1 LLSFFLGG
9 VGLDYMQYRT
19 LGKTGLVVS
28 RLCFGGLT
36 IGPLQVGLPL
46 KEGARVI
53 RRALEQGVN
62 FIGTAEMYETYP
74 YIKEAVR
81 GFSGDVIIATKCYA
95 YTYQGMKESIKKALA
110 ALGREMVDIF
120 MLHEQ
125 ESELTI
131 KGHWEAV
138 KCLLDAKK
146 AGVVRAVGIST
157 HHVAAVR
164 AAVKFPEI
172 EVIHPIINMQ
182 GIGICDGTKTEM
194 LAAIKEAFRAG
205 KGIYGMKS
213 LGGGNL
219 LSRVKEAFDFVL
231 NIEELSSIAVGMQ
244 SVHEVDFNVRF
255 FSGDKISTALERQV
269 ASRPRT
275 LHIEDW
281 CRGCGNCVERCSV
294 GALQIIEGK
303 AVVNKELCRL
313 CGYCSTVCPEFCIK
327 II

>member
-1 LLSFFLGG
+1 
-9 VGLDYMQYRT
+9 MQYRA

-36 IGPLQVGLPL
+36 VGPLQANLPL
-46 KEGARVI
+46 KNGAKVI

-62 FIGTAEMYETYP
+62 FIDTAEMYETYP
-74 YIKEAVR
+74 YIREALR

-95 YTYQGMKESIKKALA
+95 YTYQDMKKSIKKALTG
-110 ALGREMVDIF
+110 LGRAVIDIF

-146 AGVVRAVGIST
+146 AGTVRAVGIST
-157 HHVAAVR
+157 HHIAAVQ
-164 AAVKFPEI
+164 AALKIPEI

-182 GIGICDGTKTEM
+182 SIGICDGTKEEM
-194 LAAIKEAFRAG
+194 LAAVKKAFLAG

-219 LSRVKEAFDFVL
+219 LNRVEDAFKFVL
-231 NIEELSSIAVGMQ
+231 EIEELSSVAVGMQ
-244 SVHEVDFNVRF
+244 SVSEVDFNVQF
-255 FSGDKISTALERQV
+255 FNGDEISSELKRQV
-269 ASRPRT
+269 ASKPRT
-275 LHIEDW
+275 LHIENW
-281 CRGCGNCVERCSV
+281 CRGCGSSVERCSM
-294 GALQIIEGK
+294 GALRIEAGK
-303 AVVNKELCRL
+303 AVVKQELCRL
-313 CGYCSTVCPEFCIK
+313 CGYCSTACPEFCIK